1 MRIASAISNLGRY
14 HLVSTG
20 VNRLVVSLVMH
31 TAIIGLCACAR
42 ITTSIT
48 LSRGIQQYASLML
61 VSNQGVVFQSSNKCS
76 NFDI

>member
-1 MRIASAISNLGRY
+1 MLSQILEDITWC
-14 HLVSTG
+14 HLA
-20 VNRLVVSLVMH
+20 RLVVSLVMH

-48 LSRGIQQYASLML
+48 LSRGIQQYVSLML
-61 VSNQGVVFQSSNKCS
+61 VSNLGVVFQSSNKCS